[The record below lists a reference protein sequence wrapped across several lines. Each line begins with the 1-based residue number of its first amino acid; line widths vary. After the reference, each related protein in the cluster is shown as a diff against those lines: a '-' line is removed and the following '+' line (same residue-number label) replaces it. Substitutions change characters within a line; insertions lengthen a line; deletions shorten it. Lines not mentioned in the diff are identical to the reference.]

1 MVEEQWRTCVY
12 DGETWD
18 EYEVSTKGRVR
29 SLNYYR
35 VKGQVQLLKLIED
48 GDSYLLV
55 NLYYKGEKKRK
66 LCKVHRLVAFAFI
79 ENDDVENKNDVNHI
93 NELRHDNRV
102 ENLEWMTHKENI
114 NYGNHTERMAKT
126 KCKKIMGKS
135 LMENKVIVFKS
146 IAQAEKFGF
155 DASNICKC
163 CKGKLKQYK
172 NYVWNYIN

>member
-1 MVEEQWRTCVY
+1 MVEEWRTCVY
-12 DGETWD
+12 NGEVYD
-18 EYEVSTKGRVR
+18 NYEVSSMGRVR
-29 SLNYYR
+29 N
-35 VKGQVQLLKLIED
+35 VKTGRILKPQKNKDGYLQV
-48 GDSYLLV
+48 G
-55 NLYYKGEKKRK
+55 
-66 LCKVHRLVAFAFI
+66 LCKNGNKKKVSVHRLVAFAFI

-114 NYGNHTERMAKT
+114 NYGNHTEHMAKT

-146 IAQAEKFGF
+146 ITQAEKFGF